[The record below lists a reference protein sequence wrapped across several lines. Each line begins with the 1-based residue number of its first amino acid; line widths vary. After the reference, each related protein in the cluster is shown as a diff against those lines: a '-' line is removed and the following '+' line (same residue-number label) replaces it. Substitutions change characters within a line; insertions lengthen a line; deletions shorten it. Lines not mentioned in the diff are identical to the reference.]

1 MKVDPSS
8 GKVLDGQWIDGS
20 APGATGIAL
29 AAGYVWVTGE
39 TPAPDVP
46 FSPGAL
52 APQNLG
58 PGFLAGAY

>member
-39 TPAPDVP
+39 TPAPDEP
-46 FSPGAL
+46 HG
-52 APQNLG
+52 NG
-58 PGFLAGAY
+58 